1 MSETDVLSMP
11 AAGTVKRRSDT
22 AAAGRIPHPTS
33 ATPLRIDWVF
43 ASGIIGIHAAAL
55 LALFPYFFSWTGVL
69 LIPLGYYVFGTIG
82 INICF
87 HRLLTHRSFVV
98 PRWLERALVV
108 IGVCAM
114 EDTPAMWVATHRRHH
129 QYSDE
134 QPDPHSPL
142 VSFLWGH
149 LLWGM
154 VKNND
159 LKRLELFDRYARDV
173 MRDPFYAWLERNNG
187 SWIIVGASWCLF
199 FLGGFAVELAL
210 GGTTEQAIQFGSSLL
225 VWGVFVRT
233 VATWHI
239 TWSINSVTHLWG
251 YRNYETRD
259 SSRNNFIIGLL
270 ANGEGWHNNHHAHPG
285 SARHGHKW
293 WELDIGWLTIRT
305 LMLLGLATKV
315 QLPPGAKQETA
326 KAA

>member
-1 MSETDVLSMP
+1 MSETEVWSMQSAGATQRRTRAAPAGPLPHP
-11 AAGTVKRRSDT
+11 AA
-22 AAAGRIPHPTS
+22 
-33 ATPLRIDWVF
+33 ATPLRVDWVF
-43 ASGIIGIHAAAL
+43 AAGIVGIHALAL
-55 LALFPYFFSWTGVL
+55 LALSPYFFSWTGVL
-69 LIPLGYYVFGTIG
+69 LIPLGYYLFGTIG

-87 HRLLTHRSFVV
+87 HRLLTHRSFAV
-98 PRWLERALVV
+98 PRWLERTLVV

-129 QYSDE
+129 QHSDE

-154 VKNND
+154 VKNH
-159 LKRLELFDRYARDV
+159 ELSRDALFNRYARDI
-173 MRDPFYAWLERNNG
+173 MRDPFYAWLDRNNG
-187 SWIIVGASWCLF
+187 SWLIVGVSWCLF
-199 FLGGFAVELAL
+199 FAGGFGAELL
-210 GGTTEQAIQFGSSLL
+210 FGGTTEQAIQFGASIL

-239 TWSINSVTHLWG
+239 TWSINSVSHLWG

-259 SSRNNFIIGLL
+259 SSRNNVIIGLL
-270 ANGEGWHNNHHAHPG
+270 ANGEGWHNNHHAHPR

-293 WELDIGWLTIRT
+293 WELDIGWLTIRS
-305 LMLLGLATKV
+305 LMLLGLATNV
-315 QLPPGAKQETA
+315 ELPPGAKKLAKTA
-326 KAA
+326 